1 MGTSAR
7 WIASI
12 SLLAL
17 AATGSPRTFADGG
30 NTASSVDSVAKQ
42 RQDDFEEL
50 QKKNTTEAA
59 GRRHE
64 ILRGLAFAPCGTA
77 RRFLLGLVK
86 KTSAPGDE
94 RVLAL
99 QSLLHMLDDAALEA
113 VLSTLA
119 HDKDPTLWQ
128 VLGESIAGARS
139 DVVRAWLKGPALASR
154 DADALGAV
162 LDSYASHAD
171 PTATE
176 RIEAIY
182 AKHKKAPGSPELAAR
197 ALRALA
203 ATKGAAVR
211 PLLLEAVLH
220 PDARV
225 RLVAAD
231 ILPYADPFTPEI
243 EAAVRGLLADEN
255 ATIRQVTAM
264 RAGAARRAGLAASL
278 IPLLADPRV
287 RTRHVAAVALE
298 TATGQ
303 KLGHDPKAWAAWL
316 AKQDPGKVDDLT
328 FPTYHGVSVQTDRVV
343 FLVDASSSMAWP
355 WRKAPHRI
363 DVARAELAAVLRKLS
378 PEIQFNVLVYANKS
392 TWFRKAESPATPEN
406 VAAALAWAEKRSPS
420 PRATRTSTRRS
431 TRRSPP
437 IRSSTRSSS

>member
-17 AATGSPRTFADGG
+17 AATGSPRALADGG

-86 KTSAPGDE
+86 KSSAPGDE

-99 QSLLHMLDDAALEA
+99 QSLLHMVDDAALEA
-113 VLSTLA
+113 VLATLA

-128 VLGESIAGARS
+128 VFGESVAGARS

-182 AKHKKAPGSPELAAR
+182 AKHAKPPGSPELAAR

-203 ATKGAAVR
+203 GSKGAAVR
-211 PLLLEAVLH
+211 PVLLEAVRH
-220 PDARV
+220 PEPAC
-225 RLVAAD
+225 
-231 ILPYADPFTPEI
+231 
-243 EAAVRGLLADEN
+243 G
-255 ATIRQVTAM
+255 
-264 RAGAARRAGLAASL
+264 SL
-278 IPLLADPRV
+278 
-287 RTRHVAAVALE
+287 
-298 TATGQ
+298 Q
-303 KLGHDPKAWAAWL
+303 
-316 AKQDPGKVDDLT
+316 
-328 FPTYHGVSVQTDRVV
+328 
-343 FLVDASSSMAWP
+343 
-355 WRKAPHRI
+355 
-363 DVARAELAAVLRKLS
+363 
-378 PEIQFNVLVYANKS
+378 
-392 TWFRKAESPATPEN
+392 
-406 VAAALAWAEKRSPS
+406 
-420 PRATRTSTRRS
+420 RTSCPT
-431 TRRSPP
+431 P
-437 IRSSTRSSS
+437 IRSRRRSRRPCAGCSRTRTRRFDRSPRCGLARRGAPASPRR